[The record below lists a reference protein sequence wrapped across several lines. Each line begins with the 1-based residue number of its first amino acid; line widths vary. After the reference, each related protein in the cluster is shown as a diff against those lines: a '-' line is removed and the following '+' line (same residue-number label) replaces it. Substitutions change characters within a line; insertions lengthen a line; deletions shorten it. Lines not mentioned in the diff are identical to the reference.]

1 LCLTQRATSLYR
13 MKTDAQKA
21 TVPFEESNTEHT
33 TEHSTARPPF
43 RFWMTG
49 CMAVVMSSFA
59 GTTLART
66 ESRGLTCHTSRY
78 SVAETVQRIEAS
90 AQRHGLQMFAL
101 VDRGPSGSPPGKD
114 VPEGTNWKVVVLAS
128 SEGGTT
134 PVLMDRPGGLH
145 AVPMSLVVRANGQG
159 GSDVLVGSGAS
170 DEALA
175 GLPNSVR
182 RDLAELPGL
191 VAEALR

>member
-1 LCLTQRATSLYR
+1 MCLTHPATSLYR
-13 MKTDAQKA
+13 MKTDAHKA
-21 TVPFEESNTEHT
+21 TVWVEENN
-33 TEHSTARPPF
+33 TARPPF

-78 SVAETVQRIEAS
+78 SVAETVLRIEAS

-101 VDRGPSGSPPGKD
+101 VDRGPSGKD
-114 VPEGTNWKVVVLAS
+114 VPEGANWKVVVLAS
-128 SEGGTT
+128 SEGVT
-134 PVLMDRPGGLH
+134 PVLMDRPGGRH
-145 AVPMSLVVRANGQG
+145 AVPMSLVVRANGRG
-159 GSDVLVGSGAS
+159 GSDVLVGSSAS

-175 GLPNSVR
+175 GLPTPVQ

>member
-1 LCLTQRATSLYR
+1 
-13 MKTDAQKA
+13 
-21 TVPFEESNTEHT
+21 
-33 TEHSTARPPF
+33 
-43 RFWMTG
+43 
-49 CMAVVMSSFA
+49 MAVVMSAFA

-101 VDRGPSGSPPGKD
+101 VDRSGSAAGKD

-128 SEGGTT
+128 SEGGT
-134 PVLMDRPGGLH
+134 PVLMDRPGGQH

-159 GSDVLVGSGAS
+159 GSDVLVGSTAS
-170 DEALA
+170 HAALA
-175 GLPNSVR
+175 GLPPHVQ

>member
-1 LCLTQRATSLYR
+1 MQA
-13 MKTDAQKA
+13 DAQKSA
-21 TVPFEESNTEHT
+21 VRVEENT
-33 TEHSTARPPF
+33 AVRPPF

-49 CMAVVMSSFA
+49 CMAVVMSAFA

-101 VDRGPSGSPPGKD
+101 VDRSTSRSGND
-114 VPEGTNWKVVVLAS
+114 APEGTGWKVVVLAS
-128 SEGGTT
+128 TGGGTL
-134 PVLMDRPGGLH
+134 VLMDRPGGQH
-145 AVPMSLVVRANGQG
+145 ALPMSLVVRANLLG
-159 GSDVLVGSGAS
+159 GSEVLVGPA
-170 DEALA
+170 DCDWVLIA
-175 GLPNSVR
+175 GLPDQVK
-182 RDLAELPGL
+182 RDLAELPEL

>member
-1 LCLTQRATSLYR
+1 

-21 TVPFEESNTEHT
+21 TGRVEENP
-33 TEHSTARPPF
+33 TARPPF

-49 CMAVVMSSFA
+49 CMAVVMSAFS
-59 GTTLART
+59 GTTLARH
-66 ESRGLTCHTSRY
+66 EARGLTTCHTSRY

-101 VDRGPSGSPPGKD
+101 VDRSPSASGKD
-114 VPEGTNWKVVVLAS
+114 VPEGTSWKVVVLAS
-128 SEGGTT
+128 SEGGTL
-134 PVLMDRPGGLH
+134 VLMDRPGGQH

-159 GSDVLVGSGAS
+159 GSEVLVGAAAS
-170 DEALA
+170 DAAFA
-175 GLPNSVR
+175 GLPVQVK
-182 RDLAELPGL
+182 RDLAELPEL

>member
-1 LCLTQRATSLYR
+1 LCLTHRATSLYR

-21 TVPFEESNTEHT
+21 TVEVEGSNTG
-33 TEHSTARPPF
+33 HSTARPPF

-59 GTTLART
+59 GTTL
-66 ESRGLTCHTSRY
+66 RGLTCHTSRY

-101 VDRGPSGSPPGKD
+101 VNRGPSGGSTGKD

-128 SEGGTT
+128 SEGVT
-134 PVLMDRPGGLH
+134 PVLMDRPGGQH
-145 AVPMSLVVRANGQG
+145 AVPMSLVVRANGRG
-159 GSDVLVGSGAS
+159 GSDVLVGSSAS

-175 GLPNSVR
+175 GLPSPVQ

>member
-1 LCLTQRATSLYR
+1 MCLTHRATSLYR

-21 TVPFEESNTEHT
+21 TELPS
-33 TEHSTARPPF
+33 ARPPF

-66 ESRGLTCHTSRY
+66 ELRGLTCHASRY

-101 VDRGPSGSPPGKD
+101 VDRGPSGSPTGKD

-128 SEGGTT
+128 SEGVT
-134 PVLMDRPGGLH
+134 PVLMDRPGGQH
-145 AVPMSLVVRANGQG
+145 AVPMSLVVRANGRG
-159 GSDVLVGSGAS
+159 GSDVLVGSSAS

-175 GLPNSVR
+175 GLPSPVQ

>member
-1 LCLTQRATSLYR
+1 MNSH
-13 MKTDAQKA
+13 AQKI
-21 TVPFEESNTEHT
+21 TVRADENT
-33 TEHSTARPPF
+33 AVRPPF

-49 CMAVVMSSFA
+49 CMAVVMSAFA

-66 ESRGLTCHTSRY
+66 EIRGLVSHTSPY
-78 SVAETVQRIEAS
+78 GVAETVQRIEAS

-101 VDRGPSGSPPGKD
+101 VERLGSPSGKD

-128 SEGGTT
+128 SEGGT
-134 PVLMDRPGGLH
+134 PVLMDRAGGQH
-145 AVPMSLVVRANGQG
+145 AVPMSLVVRANAQG
-159 GSDVLVGSGAS
+159 GSEVLVGSTAT
-170 DEALA
+170 DATLA
-175 GLPNSVR
+175 GLPSHVQ

>member
-1 LCLTQRATSLYR
+1 MQA
-13 MKTDAQKA
+13 DAQKS
-21 TVPFEESNTEHT
+21 TVRADGNNTV
-33 TEHSTARPPF
+33 RPPF

-49 CMAVVMSSFA
+49 CMAVVMSAFA
-59 GTTLART
+59 GTTLARA
-66 ESRGLTCHTSRY
+66 ESRGQLTCHTSRY

-101 VDRGPSGSPPGKD
+101 VDRRGASPGKD
-114 VPEGTNWKVVVLAS
+114 VPEGTNWQVVVLAS
-128 SEGGTT
+128 SEGGT
-134 PVLMDRPGGLH
+134 PVLMDRPGGQH

-159 GSDVLVGSGAS
+159 GADVLVGSTAGDA
-170 DEALA
+170 ALA
-175 GLPNSVR
+175 GLPTHVQ

>member
-1 LCLTQRATSLYR
+1 MCLTQAATSLYR
-13 MKTDAQKA
+13 MKAHAQKI
-21 TVPFEESNTEHT
+21 TMRTEGN
-33 TEHSTARPPF
+33 SPGRPPF

-49 CMAVVMSSFA
+49 CMAVVMSAFA

-66 ESRGLTCHTSRY
+66 EAHGMTRHTSPY
-78 SVAETVQRIEAS
+78 GVAETVLRLEAS

-101 VDRGPSGSPPGKD
+101 VDRGTGKD

-128 SEGGTT
+128 SEGGT
-134 PVLMDRPGGLH
+134 PVLMDRPGGQH

-159 GSDVLVGSGAS
+159 GSEVLLGSAAS
-170 DEALA
+170 DASLA
-175 GLPNSVR
+175 GLPTQVQ

>member
-1 LCLTQRATSLYR
+1 MCLSHVATSLYR
-13 MKTDAQKA
+13 MQADAQKITA
-21 TVPFEESNTEHT
+21 RADESNTV
-33 TEHSTARPPF
+33 RPPF

-49 CMAVVMSSFA
+49 CMAVVMSAFA

-66 ESRGLTCHTSRY
+66 ESRGLMTCHTSRY

-101 VDRGPSGSPPGKD
+101 VDRCASMASGKD
-114 VPEGTNWKVVVLAS
+114 VPGSTNWKVVVLAS
-128 SEGGTT
+128 SEGGT
-134 PVLMDRPGGLH
+134 PVLMDRPGGQH
-145 AVPMSLVVRANGQG
+145 AVPMSLVVRANAQG
-159 GSDVLVGSGAS
+159 GADVLFGSAAGAA
-170 DEALA
+170 ALA
-175 GLPNSVR
+175 GLPSHVQ